1 MFHVVL
7 HVASL
12 RPFFQACDQSA
23 LGHVMRDVA
32 WAFPFVETVHLLALG
47 LLGGTVLM
55 VDLRL
60 FGAVLPQEPVSR
72 LARDVE
78 PWTVAGLAAMVI
90 SGLPLFFSEA
100 LKLYTNGAFRMKMIL
115 LALAVVYTF
124 TAHRQ
129 VVLGDT
135 PPSPMRGRMA
145 ALVSL
150 ALWSGVGL
158 CGRSIGFL
166 GT

>member
-1 MFHVVL
+1 VL

-12 RPFFQACDQSA
+12 RPLFQACDQSA

-32 WAFPFVETVHLLALG
+32 WLFPFVETVHLLALG

-60 FGAVLPQEPVSR
+60 FGAVLRQEPVSR
-72 LARDVE
+72 LAREVE
-78 PWTVAGLAAMVI
+78 PWKIAGLAAMLI

-100 LKLYTNGAFRMKMIL
+100 LKLSTNGPFRLKMIL
-115 LALAVVYTF
+115 LVLAVVFTF
-124 TAHRQ
+124 TAHRA
-129 VVLGDT
+129 VVLSDQ

-158 CGRSIGFL
+158 CGRAIGFL

>member
-1 MFHVVL
+1 
-7 HVASL
+7 
-12 RPFFQACDQSA
+12 
-23 LGHVMRDVA
+23 MRDVA
-32 WAFPFVETVHLLALG
+32 WLFPFAETVHLLALG

-60 FGAVLPQEPVSR
+60 FGAVLRQEPVSR

-78 PWTVAGLAAMVI
+78 PWMIGGLAAMLL

-100 LKLYTNGAFRMKMIL
+100 LKMYTNGAFRLKMIL
-115 LALAVVYTF
+115 LALALVYTF
-124 TAHRQ
+124 TAHRR
-129 VVLGDT
+129 VVFGDK
-135 PPSPMRGRMA
+135 PPSPMRGRIA

-158 CGRSIGFL
+158 CGRAIGFL

>member
-1 MFHVVL
+1 ML
-7 HVASL
+7 HAASL
-12 RPFFQACDQSA
+12 RPLFQACHQSA
-23 LGHVMRDVA
+23 LGHVMRDVP
-32 WAFPFVETVHLLALG
+32 WLFPCVETVHLLALG

-60 FGAVLPQEPVSR
+60 FGAVLRQEPVSR
-72 LARDVE
+72 LAREVE
-78 PWTVAGLAAMVI
+78 PWMIGGLVAMLI

-100 LKLYTNGAFRMKMIL
+100 LKLYTNGAFRLKMIL
-115 LALAVVYTF
+115 LLLAVIYTF
-124 TAHRQ
+124 TAHRR
-129 VVLGDT
+129 VVFGDEF
-135 PPSPMRGRMA
+135 PSPMRCRMT

-158 CGRSIGFL
+158 CGRAIGFL

>member
-1 MFHVVL
+1 VL
-7 HVASL
+7 HAASL
-12 RPFFQACDQSA
+12 RPLFQACDQSA
-23 LGHVMRDVA
+23 LGHLMRDVA
-32 WAFPFVETVHLLALG
+32 WLFPFVETVHLLALG
-47 LLGGTVLM
+47 LLGGTVLI

-60 FGAVLPQEPVSR
+60 CGAVLRQEPVSR
-72 LARDVE
+72 LARETE
-78 PWTVAGLAAMVI
+78 PWTIGGLAAMLI

-100 LKLYTNGAFRMKMIL
+100 LKLYTNGTFRMKMIL
-115 LALAVVYTF
+115 LVLAATYTF
-124 TAHRQ
+124 TAHRRL
-129 VVLGDT
+129 VLGDE

-158 CGRSIGFL
+158 CGRAIGFL

>member
-1 MFHVVL
+1 MWHA
-7 HVASL
+7 ASL
-12 RPFFQACDQSA
+12 RAVFQACDQSA

-32 WAFPFVETVHLLALG
+32 WLFPFVETVHLLALG

-60 FGAVLPQEPVSR
+60 FGAVLQHEPVSR
-72 LARDVE
+72 LAREVE
-78 PWTVAGLAAMVI
+78 PWTIGGLAAALI
-90 SGLPLFFSEA
+90 SGLLLFFSEA
-100 LKLYTNGAFRMKMIL
+100 LRLYTNGPFRTKMIL
-115 LALAVVYTF
+115 LVLAVVYTF
-124 TAHRQ
+124 TAHRL
-129 VVLGDT
+129 VVLGDK
-135 PPSPMRGRMA
+135 PPSPMRGRLA

-158 CGRSIGFL
+158 CGRAIGFL

>member
-1 MFHVVL
+1 ML
-7 HVASL
+7 QVASL
-12 RPFFQACDQSA
+12 RPLFQACDQSA

-32 WAFPFVETVHLLALG
+32 WLFPCVETVHLLALG

-60 FGAVLPQEPVSR
+60 CGAVLRQEPVSR

-78 PWTVAGLAAMVI
+78 PWMIGGLVAMLI

-100 LKLYTNGAFRMKMIL
+100 LKLYSNGPFRMKMIL
-115 LALAVVYTF
+115 LVLAVIYTL
-124 TAHRQ
+124 TARRR
-129 VVLGDT
+129 VVLGDQ
-135 PPSPMRGRMA
+135 PPSPIRGRMA
-145 ALVSL
+145 ALISL
-150 ALWSGVGL
+150 ALWSGVGF
-158 CGRSIGFL
+158 CGRAIGFL

>member
-1 MFHVVL
+1 
-7 HVASL
+7 
-12 RPFFQACDQSA
+12 
-23 LGHVMRDVA
+23 MRDVA
-32 WAFPFVETVHLLALG
+32 WLFPFVETVHLLALG

-60 FGAVLPQEPVSR
+60 FGAVLRQEPVSR

-78 PWTVAGLAAMVI
+78 PWMIGGLAAMLL
-90 SGLPLFFSEA
+90 SGLPLFFYEA
-100 LKLYTNGAFRMKMIL
+100 LKLYTNGAFRLKMIL
-115 LALAVVYTF
+115 LALALIYTF
-124 TAHRQ
+124 TVRRK
-129 VVLGDT
+129 VVLDDH

-145 ALVSL
+145 ALISL

-158 CGRSIGFL
+158 CGRAIGFL

>member
-1 MFHVVL
+1 
-7 HVASL
+7 
-12 RPFFQACDQSA
+12 
-23 LGHVMRDVA
+23 MRDVP
-32 WAFPFVETVHLLALG
+32 WLFPCVETVHLLALG

-60 FGAVLPQEPVSR
+60 FGAVLRQESVSR

-78 PWTVAGLAAMVI
+78 PWMIAGLAAMLI
-90 SGLPLFFSEA
+90 SGLPLFLSEA
-100 LKLYTNGAFRMKMIL
+100 LKLYTSGPFRLKMIL
-115 LALAVVYTF
+115 LALAVIYTF
-124 TAHRQ
+124 TAHRR
-129 VVLGDT
+129 VVLGDQ
-135 PPSPMRGRMA
+135 PPSPMRGRMV

-158 CGRSIGFL
+158 CGRAIGFL

>member
-1 MFHVVL
+1 MSHL
-7 HVASL
+7 ASL
-12 RPFFQACDQSA
+12 RPLLQACDQSA

-32 WAFPFVETVHLLALG
+32 WLFPFVETVHLLALG

-60 FGAVLPQEPVSR
+60 FGAVLRQEPVSR
-72 LARDVE
+72 LAREVE
-78 PWTVAGLAAMVI
+78 PWRIGSLVAMLL

-100 LKLYTNGAFRMKMIL
+100 LKLYTNGAFRLKVIL
-115 LALAVVYTF
+115 LALALVYTF
-124 TAHRQ
+124 IAHRR
-129 VVLGDT
+129 VVLADQ

-158 CGRSIGFL
+158 CGRAIGFL